1 MKSIRILL
9 MTLMIAVGAFACA
22 ASKSFTLVID
32 AGHGGHDSGAKGAM
46 SYEKKPYPI
55 EGLDWVNCSYDSP
68 YGKIVSN
75 WKRTGD
81 KFEWTVEIP
90 AGTTATA
97 LIPGHRS
104 PAQKS
109 KLFRPR

>member
-1 MKSIRILL
+1 MNILAAFVLPSQATSQSSESAHQNHHSDDSEPGYKSIEL
-9 MTLMIAVGAFACA
+9 
-22 ASKSFTLVID
+22 
-32 AGHGGHDSGAKGAM
+32 
-46 SYEKKPYPI
+46 KPYPI

-97 LIPGHRS
+97 LIPGPDSSRE
-104 PAQKS
+104 S
-109 KLFRPR
+109 KLLAPGKHHFVTEL